1 MKKVKKTNK
10 IIAGIIFIII
20 LLSRNVLAANITKE
34 EIGKNMEEYT
44 SGRKVISVK
53 LNNGDEV
60 TAGNTE
66 PDTDPIKLKML
77 DDKIE
82 LNTKDGILNI
92 NYIIESNKVKFNTN
106 RSMGEND
113 TEGDIYLTMVAP
125 ELMSLCFLSI
135 TDSYGIDSKKA
146 LKYYQDKL
154 TEGEEKKDTS
164 NMDILDIMKKEKD
177 IKDEVFTYKLSQGV
191 SENEEN
197 IVYNTDL
204 VINLDKVN
212 LLKDKNT
219 TINEQKPSNP
229 VENTKPNKTLQTNNN
244 KNNEIAKNSEVAKN
258 NVIKNKTNNEDLPY
272 TGKNDFIIIAV
283 ILCVSLAY
291 ISYKKYIHYK
301 GIK

>member
-1 MKKVKKTNK
+1 MKKVKKINK

>member
-1 MKKVKKTNK
+1 MKKVKKMNK
-10 IIAGIIFIII
+10 IVTSIIFIII
-20 LLSRNVLAANITKE
+20 LLSRDVLAANITKE

-66 PDTDPIKLKML
+66 PETDPIKLKML
-77 DDKIE
+77 NDKIE

-92 NYIIESNKVKFNTN
+92 NYVIESNKVKFNTN

-113 TEGDIYLTMVAP
+113 SEGDIYLTMIAP
-125 ELMSLCFLSI
+125 EIMTLCFLSV
-135 TDSYGIDSKKA
+135 TDSYGVDSRKA

-154 TEGEEKKDTS
+154 TEGETKKDP
-164 NMDILDIMKKEKD
+164 NKMDILDVMKKEKD
-177 IKDEVFTYKLSQGV
+177 VKDEIFTYKISQGI

-204 VINLDKVN
+204 VINLDKVK
-212 LLKDKNT
+212 LLKDSDNST
-219 TINEQKPSNP
+219 NIIESNKPAQNI
-229 VENTKPNKTLQTNNN
+229 KPNKPAEDIKPNKENVNNDI
-244 KNNEIAKNSEVAKN
+244 KNNQVVNA
-258 NVIKNKTNNEDLPY
+258 NKTKSEDLPY
-272 TGKNDFIIIAV
+272 TGKNDIIIFV
-283 ILCVSLAY
+283 VMLFLGVSY
-291 ISYKKYIHYK
+291 ISYRKYIHYR